1 MACRFCEVRRLNDER
16 KTLDLSAKSFEQFV
30 EFFFNRDAV
39 RDEKQLAYFLTGLES
54 EQYEEAVHS
63 SPTVVVDHLTKLF
76 SEFGLIAPKYS
87 LAQLDSGIWGMWGEN
102 LRLYELLWDSSV
114 PLERRVKCIR
124 SMFFVYSD
132 FVSKSTVEVM
142 ENCFD
147 MWWDMILYGFWFQS
161 KLFKRHVK
169 MGDVSALDTESL
181 LLLDVMFEILK
192 QILALPDERTQAYAL
207 HGLGHLHH
215 PSVTETVQRFIDD
228 HKTKLTEEG
237 LRWIEACRDGTVM

>member
-1 MACRFCEVRRLNDER
+1 MKDER
-16 KTLDLSAKSFEQFV
+16 KTLDLSSKSLEQFV

-39 RDEKQLAYFLTGLES
+39 PDEKQFAYFLTDLEG
-54 EQYEEAVHS
+54 EPYDEAIHS
-63 SPTVVVDHLTKLF
+63 SPSVVVEHLTKLF

-87 LAQLDSGIWGMWGEN
+87 LAQLDQGIWGMWGEN

-114 PLERRVKCIR
+114 PLEKRVQCIR
-124 SMFFVYSD
+124 SMVFVYSD

-147 MWWDMILYGFWFQS
+147 MWWDLILYGFWFQR
-161 KLFKRHVK
+161 KLFERHVK
-169 MGDVSALDTESL
+169 MGDVSALDAESRR
-181 LLLDVMFEILK
+181 LLDEMFETLK
-192 QILALPDERTQAYAL
+192 QILALSDERTQGYAL

-215 PSVTETVQRFIDD
+215 PSVPETVQRFIDN
-228 HKTKLTEEG
+228 HKAKLTEEG